1 MRNSL
6 LNWKY
11 EKLAGKL
18 IENFAKRS
26 IEAVYLPSRE
36 QVVPRLV
43 ELIPAGST
51 VASGGSLTLQETG
64 ARDLLKSGS
73 YNYLDREA
81 VSDSGE
87 REEILRKALW
97 ADFYLC
103 SANAITL
110 DGQILLLDGNC
121 NRVAAVLFGPKRVI
135 LVVGM
140 NKVVGDIDSAIE
152 RIKFIAPMNAKRLN
166 LHTPCTATGFCM
178 DCTSDERIC
187 GTYVTVSDS
196 SRRKGRYTVMLV
208 GEELGL

>member
-87 REEILRKALW
+87 REEILRKAFW

-152 RIKFIAPMNAKRLN
+152 
-166 LHTPCTATGFCM
+166 G
-178 DCTSDERIC
+178 
-187 GTYVTVSDS
+187 
-196 SRRKGRYTVMLV
+196 
-208 GEELGL
+208 